1 MVPDPMIPVNDSI
14 NLSNHKNLENKIG
27 TIADKIKTQG
37 EKRKILSEL
46 IRDVKTDVEIPH
58 GEEDS
63 PVESKLVYPVEDKS
77 LKDLKVAGVDGGVLT
92 KPLHG
97 LDLILVRA
105 VVSMF
110 QYKDG
115 DLKNVD
121 YHPSEVPAPQLV
133 NVHEPLDAKEL
144 DLLTGL
150 KRQLTEL
157 QRAYEVLKEVDLDVM
172 VLDGSIVP
180 QYIHKS
186 SEERTEELYERV
198 IETYSKIYKTATRND
213 VLLIGA
219 VEDSRS
225 TRLTSIFQD
234 NIFPAILENA
244 NLSDKDRTR
253 FNENKNIVMKSRDTA
268 FLDYLLGAGERSF
281 TFKYSKAPSSL
292 LSDLRPWSKRVRAF
306 YMKPVEYD
314 RPTRVE
320 FLTNPKHPKK
330 KIERTASLVSSLSA
344 SHDACALPSVLIEAD
359 ARASLSQ
366 EEITILR
373 DNIADQLEPSTM
385 MDLRRERRPFK

>member
-1 MVPDPMIPVNDSI
+1 LVPEPMIPVDDSI

-27 TIADKIKTQG
+27 TIADKIRTQG
-37 EKRKILSEL
+37 EKRRALSEL
-46 IRDVKTDVEIPH
+46 IRNVKKDVEVPDD
-58 GEEDS
+58 EERG
-63 PVESKLVYPVEDKS
+63 PVESKLVYPVEDRS
-77 LKDLKVAGVDGGVLT
+77 LEDLKVAGVDGGVLT

-105 VVSMF
+105 VVTMF
-110 QYKDG
+110 QYEDG
-115 DLKNVD
+115 DLKDVD

-133 NVHEPLDAKEL
+133 NVHEPLDSKEL

-180 QYIHKS
+180 QYIHKAS
-186 SEERTEELYERV
+186 KERTKELYEKV
-198 IETYSKIYKTATRND
+198 IETYGKIYKTATRNE

-225 TRLTSIFQD
+225 TRLTSIFEED
-234 NIFPAILENA
+234 IFPEILENA
-244 NLSDKDRTR
+244 DLSEKDRFK
-253 FNENKNIVMKSRDTA
+253 FNENKDVVMESRDTA

-292 LSDLRPWSKRVRAF
+292 LSDLHPWAKRVRAF

-320 FLTNPKHPKK
+320 FLTNPKNPKK
-330 KIERTASLVSSLSA
+330 TIERTASLVNSLSA

-385 MDLRRERRPFK
+385 MDLRRDRRPFK

>member
-1 MVPDPMIPVNDSI
+1 MVPDPMIPVDDSI

-37 EKRKILSEL
+37 EKRKVLSDL

-58 GEEDS
+58 GENDC
-63 PVESKLVYPVEDKS
+63 PVEPKLVYPVEEKS
-77 LKDLKVAGVDGGVLT
+77 LEDLKVAGVDGGVLT

-110 QYKDG
+110 QYKEG

-157 QRAYEVLKEVDLDVM
+157 QRAYEVLKGVDLDVM

-186 SEERTEELYERV
+186 SEERTEELYEEV

-225 TRLTSIFQD
+225 TRLTSIFEEK
-234 NIFPAILENA
+234 IFPEILENA
-244 NLSDKDRTR
+244 DMSEKNRAR
-253 FNENKNIVMKSRDTA
+253 FNDNKNIVMKSRDTA

-281 TFKYSKAPSSL
+281 TFKYSKTPSSL
-292 LSDLRPWSKRVRAF
+292 LSELRPWSKRVRAF

-320 FLTNPKHPKK
+320 FLTNPKRPKK
-330 KIERTASLVSSLSA
+330 TIEKTASLINSLSA